1 MQLSK
6 ILLPV
11 DFSERC
17 AEAAHYAKALACRFH
32 SDLTIAHVFEL
43 SDAIGIGPA
52 TAAYPDWT
60 EQRREEMRRMLQ
72 EFHSEEFRNMA
83 VRRLLLEGDVARSI
97 VDFAHAETMDLVVMP
112 TRGYGR
118 FRRFIVGSVTGK
130 VLHDAD
136 CPVLTGV
143 HLPETPSL
151 EPIFFRNIVC
161 AIDFD
166 TAGERAFHWAADFAA
181 EFHASLTLVHAI
193 PPVHTEEVNY
203 YDPAL
208 SMMLQRMAE
217 EKAAE
222 LQKRCGTNAAVILET
237 GPIANVVCK
246 ATADIGGD
254 LVVVGR
260 HENPGWMGRLRANAY
275 AIVRDS
281 PCPVVSV

>member
-11 DFSERC
+11 DFSERS
-17 AEAAHYAKALACRFH
+17 AEAAHYAKALACRFR
-32 SDLTIAHVFEL
+32 SEMTIAHVFEL
-43 SDAIGIGPA
+43 NDAIGIGPG
-52 TAAYPDWT
+52 TTAYPDWT
-60 EQRREEMRRMLQ
+60 KQRREETRRMLE

-83 VRRLLLEGDVARSI
+83 VRRLLLEGDVARTI
-97 VDFAHAETMDLVVMP
+97 IDLAHAENTDLIVMP
-112 TRGYGR
+112 THGYGR

-143 HLPETPSL
+143 HLPEMPDL

-166 TAGERAFHWAADFAA
+166 SAGERALRWAADLAA
-181 EFHASLTLVHAI
+181 EFRASLTLVHAI
-193 PPVHTEEVNY
+193 PPIHTGEGSY
-203 YDPAL
+203 YDPGL
-208 SMMLQRMAE
+208 PMMLQRMAE

-222 LQKRCGTNAAVILET
+222 LQERCGTNAAVILET
-237 GPIANVVCK
+237 GSVATVVCK
-246 ATADIGGD
+246 ATVDSGGD

-260 HENPGWMGRLRANAY
+260 HEDPGWMGRLRANAY